1 MVLFST
7 TLANISLVRV
17 DVTLIFALIYIHIH
31 MAVSDLPFAGV
42 GESGCEISTSSGRS
56 ATDALTDGYQF
67 MKYTYDT
74 FTQLR
79 SSIDMPK
86 E

>member
-1 MVLFST
+1 MHAL
-7 TLANISLVRV
+7 TLTYYLPVPE
-17 DVTLIFALIYIHIH
+17 
-31 MAVSDLPFAGV
+31 LPFAGV
-42 GESGCEISTSSGRS
+42 GESGCEFLLHLGAQRMFLT
-56 ATDALTDGYQF
+56 LNPVTDGNQV
-67 MKYTYDT
+67 MKHTYDT